1 MSENHNHMAEVKS
14 LNALVD
20 GSFQKTLSKLS
31 STSRTIPTNSDFQIL
46 YSSDEFK
53 RPIDELA
60 RSSQCALE
68 TIGDKKSV
76 RFVDGGGG
84 DGSFDWLVNVND
96 AILEKFDD
104 SVDEFKRNRKVK
116 EDSEKAIAVKFKKE
130 HGKAKVPFH
139 LPTINKP
146 QVEYKIVVNN
156 ANKPFEHVLLEKSE
170 DGLRFIHPLEKFT
183 VMDFVDK
190 DISEMKPVKYLP
202 LDETPLTIVEEVKD
216 LEELAATLQSVDEF
230 AVDLEHNQYRSFQG
244 LTCLM
249 QISTRTKDYIVDT
262 FKLWDHIGPYLRE
275 LFKDPKKKKVM
286 HGADRDIIWL
296 QRDFGIY
303 VCNLFDT
310 GQASRVL
317 KLERNSLEF
326 LLKHYC
332 RVAANK
338 EYQNADWRIRPL
350 PDVMTKYA
358 REDTHYLLYIYD
370 VMQIDLHTM
379 AKENEQSD
387 SPLIEVYKRS
397 YDVCMQLYEKELL
410 TADSYLHVYGVQTG
424 NLNAVQLSIVAG
436 LCEWRDR
443 IAREDDESTGYVLP
457 NKTLFDIAKDMPF
470 YVGQLRRL
478 LKSKHPYIERNFD
491 AVISLIRQSMLKAAA
506 FEPVV
511 QSLRD
516 CRPATVDDSEKTG
529 AKASPSSLSLSKF
542 RVDDSKKQRSD
553 FGVFPSKRKFE
564 SDNKVVQKNIKPKIE
579 KTGKEATSS
588 SLNLNKFSVDD
599 SKKQSSGFGVLP
611 SKMKFESDNKAKE
624 VVKVSKSKPDK
635 LTIVLDDDDEPDKQS
650 WETGDA
656 SNRASEMSSTG
667 PGSLSM
673 TQKPTT
679 QKPTTSNTEIIV
691 IDDDDE
697 SENDGDMSRRSEK
710 DKRFMSLKRGFLDK

>member
-564 SDNKVVQKNIKPKIE
+564 SDNK
-579 KTGKEATSS
+579 
-588 SLNLNKFSVDD
+588 
-599 SKKQSSGFGVLP
+599 
-611 SKMKFESDNKAKE
+611 AKE